1 MQGIY
6 VFRLTIGKINHLG
19 NRSELADAE
28 LFEHHANLLD
38 LPDDTRDYL
47 TLAGAQLL
55 GAGAGNVLWA
65 PPRAREAG

>member
-1 MQGIY
+1 
-6 VFRLTIGKINHLG
+6 
-19 NRSELADAE
+19 LADAE